1 MSKKFVTISVSNKKL
16 RLFSLDI
23 KKVYSRRTKLLPTI
37 PTFQHIEDRLPKVS
51 DQDTDSC

>member
-51 DQDTDSC
+51 D